1 MQTCLSPWPLLPP
14 RGSTQEG
21 PGCKAWPSGSR
32 ALHLCSRL
40 PPNRLCT
47 LVFSDS
53 AVRAS
58 PSPALVPPP
67 GRHNQTQSDTITC
80 NQAEQRGGP
89 AWFSVTWGDD
99 AAFIREV
106 ISFQKGKQL
115 TTLRDITV
123 VKKFPWT
130 HRVAPRTIDI
140 TIGIAA
146 VLKTKGR
153 CMEGWAQQGREGIQT
168 DIPLLSLE
176 AA

>member
-1 MQTCLSPWPLLPP
+1 M
-14 RGSTQEG
+14 G
-21 PGCKAWPSGSR
+21 
-32 ALHLCSRL
+32 
-40 PPNRLCT
+40 
-47 LVFSDS
+47 
-53 AVRAS
+53 
-58 PSPALVPPP
+58 PP
-67 GRHNQTQSDTITC
+67 GGQIQEAQDEERAAHPTHSAQSLPFA
-80 NQAEQRGGP
+80 NLYR
-89 AWFSVTWGDD
+89 GDD

-168 DIPLLSLE
+168 DISPLSLE